1 MTEPVAIGETD
12 RLISSDKVEGT
23 RVYNPRGDRLGS
35 IRNFMV
41 NKQNGQ
47 VEYAVMEFGGI
58 LGIGNEYY
66 PLPWDLLSY
75 DAKQGGYV
83 VDLEKDKLEGA
94 PRYNDGDPTWDEIY
108 ARQVYGYYGMTY
120 PLF

>member
-41 NKQNGQ
+41 NKRSGQ

-108 ARQVYGYYGMTY
+108 ARQVYGHYGMTY

>member
-41 NKQNGQ
+41 NKQSGQ

-94 PRYNDGDPTWDEIY
+94 PRYSDGDSTWDEVY
-108 ARQVYGYYGMTY
+108 VRQVYGYYGMTY